1 MDDRQGE
8 RLAKGLS
15 EGEIRQ
21 KLSEGGRLRN
31 VFVVCKPGGPLEHL
45 AFIRPS
51 WRRDFLPLRTWGDK
65 ANRYYRDVDRLLQLI
80 REDFGYQGVIPFY
93 VSDDPEL
100 PRYRVLV
107 AALGSAE
114 GSTQL
119 EIVDGLPPASEAD
132 LKE

>member
-1 MDDRQGE
+1 MHDRRGE

-31 VFVVCKPGGPLEHL
+31 VLVVSKLGGSLEHL

-93 VSDDPEL
+93 ISDDPEL

-107 AALGSAE
+107 TALGTAK
-114 GSTQL
+114 GGTQL
-119 EIVDGLPPASEAD
+119 EVVDGPPVASEAD